1 MDFRAARAEAR
12 EGMNRRSLLVVI
24 ALLGTF
30 LRVAPALRDLDTV
43 DRIFVPDDTYYTL
56 AISRSL
62 ANGHGPTVDGMTR
75 TSGFQPLLAF
85 ATVPVFFVTDDPD
98 LPLRYVILLGAL
110 ADVLTILLLAR
121 LARRVAGDDA
131 ALIAASLWAVSP
143 LAIANALGGLE
154 TGLAL
159 CVQLALVE
167 AWCVARERGTPRSY
181 LLAGALAGL
190 ALLARVDS
198 AFLVAGLG
206 TLELWN
212 GDRRRL
218 GVAIG
223 AAAIVVAPWWG
234 YSIAVFGS
242 PVPESGAAVRD
253 IVAMHRALYLKSHMA
268 AGWAAGTVLGAPI
281 LDLGALREWLFHHVA
296 AAWGAWLAVVALGAA
311 ASSRWLRLRDATAPI
326 AVLAVHALA
335 IFAFYTFVVSALW
348 FFRRYLVPAECM
360 MSLLVAIALARAWQ
374 TSRTGKLAAGA
385 LAAGCLLIGLVG
397 AARFMWITPAVS
409 PDMGLHG
416 AKGYREAVRDVYRL
430 TPRGAVIGAFQS
442 GALAYY
448 APPGVHV
455 INLDGVVDRKAAAA
469 GREHTLA
476 DYAKSRGMTHL
487 ADWQFNQDNFVRLS
501 SATTAAFDVHPL
513 GAARSQGRRDQFMVL
528 QIEWQ

>member
-1 MDFRAARAEAR
+1 MQAHPFISQSSVVNGLRAARAEAR
-12 EGMNRRSLLVVI
+12 EGMNRRRLLVVI

-223 AAAIVVAPWWG
+223 AAADRRRAVVGLLDRRLWIARPGKWRCRARHRRDAPGAVPEVTHGRGLGGRNRARRADSRLRRTSRVVVPPCCCGVGRVARGRGARRGGGQPLVAP
-234 YSIAVFGS
+234 ARCNARRS
-242 PVPESGAAVRD
+242 PYWRCT
-253 IVAMHRALYLKSHMA
+253 R
-268 AGWAAGTVLGAPI
+268 W
-281 LDLGALREWLFHHVA
+281 R
-296 AAWGAWLAVVALGAA
+296 
-311 ASSRWLRLRDATAPI
+311 SSRSIRSLSRLCGSSDAISCRP
-326 AVLAVHALA
+326 
-335 IFAFYTFVVSALW
+335 SA
-348 FFRRYLVPAECM
+348 
-360 MSLLVAIALARAWQ
+360 
-374 TSRTGKLAAGA
+374 
-385 LAAGCLLIGLVG
+385 
-397 AARFMWITPAVS
+397 
-409 PDMGLHG
+409 
-416 AKGYREAVRDVYRL
+416 
-430 TPRGAVIGAFQS
+430 
-442 GALAYY
+442 
-448 APPGVHV
+448 
-455 INLDGVVDRKAAAA
+455 
-469 GREHTLA
+469 
-476 DYAKSRGMTHL
+476 
-487 ADWQFNQDNFVRLS
+487 
-501 SATTAAFDVHPL
+501 
-513 GAARSQGRRDQFMVL
+513 
-528 QIEWQ
+528 

>member
-1 MDFRAARAEAR
+1 MAFRAARAEAC
-12 EGMNRRSLLVVI
+12 EGMNRRRLLVVI
-24 ALLGTF
+24 ALLGMF

-62 ANGHGPTVDGMTR
+62 ANGNGPTVDGMTR

-85 ATVPVFFVTDDPD
+85 VTVPVFFVTDDPD

-167 AWCVARERGTPRSY
+167 AWCVARERRTLRSY
-181 LLAGALAGL
+181 LVAGALAGL

-206 TLELWN
+206 ALELWN

-234 YSIAVFGS
+234 YSIAAFGS

-253 IVAMHRALYLKSHMA
+253 VVAMHRALYLKSHMA

-281 LDLGALREWLFHHVA
+281 LDLGALREWLFHHAA
-296 AAWGAWLAVVALGAA
+296 AAWAAWLAVVALGAA
-311 ASSRWLRLRDATAPI
+311 ASNRWLRLRDERADRRAGG
-326 AVLAVHALA
+326 ARVGDLRVLYVRCVGSVVLSTLPRAGRVHDVAA
-335 IFAFYTFVVSALW
+335 
-348 FFRRYLVPAECM
+348 RRDRARARVADKSHRKGHCRRTRCRVPADR
-360 MSLLVAIALARAWQ
+360 ARRCS
-374 TSRTGKLAAGA
+374 T
-385 LAAGCLLIGLVG
+385 
-397 AARFMWITPAVS
+397 
-409 PDMGLHG
+409 
-416 AKGYREAVRDVYRL
+416 
-430 TPRGAVIGAFQS
+430 
-442 GALAYY
+442 
-448 APPGVHV
+448 VHV
-455 INLDGVVDRKAAAA
+455 DHAR
-469 GREHTLA
+469 RLA
-476 DYAKSRGMTHL
+476 
-487 ADWQFNQDNFVRLS
+487 
-501 SATTAAFDVHPL
+501 
-513 GAARSQGRRDQFMVL
+513 
-528 QIEWQ
+528 